1 MKAIK
6 IIIGLVVLV
15 ALVIAGGAYYALN
28 NVNGFV
34 EKIIEET
41 GSDIT
46 KTRVD
51 VGSVDIKV
59 LEGKG
64 AIYNL
69 SIANPKGYSSSPLFA
84 AKSIALALN
93 IESLTKPVKVIDS
106 ISIGEISLLAEQK
119 NVKDTN
125 VQALLDNMQ
134 SASGAKKETASSD
147 SASDVRIAI
156 KKITFAAT
164 VIDLQTEKLGGKK
177 ITLPAFSLRNIGDA
191 KTGVTPEE
199 AGEQITQQLMAKVK
213 AAVKKELSALLK
225 DEVKTKAKEKIKE
238 KLKENLSTDKLKSL
252 FK

>member
-6 IIIGLVVLV
+6 IIVGLVVLV
-15 ALVIAGGAYYALN
+15 ALLIAGGAYYALN

-41 GSDIT
+41 GSDLT

-51 VGSVDIKV
+51 VGGVDIKV
-59 LEGKG
+59 LDGKG

-69 SIANPKGYSSSPLFA
+69 SIANPQGFSSNALFT

-93 IESLTKPVKVIDS
+93 IESLTTPVKVIDS
-106 ISIGEISLLAEQK
+106 INVGEISLLAEQK
-119 NVKDTN
+119 NVKETN

-134 SASGAKKETASSD
+134 SSSGTSKESASNKSE
-147 SASDVRIAI
+147 SDVRIAI
-156 KKITFAAT
+156 KKITFAAA

-177 ITLPAFSLRNIGDA
+177 ITLPAFSLHNIGDS
-191 KTGVTPEE
+191 KTGLTPEE
-199 AGEQITQQLMAKVK
+199 AGQKITQQLMAKVK
-213 AAVKKELSALLK
+213 SAVKKELSALLK
-225 DEVKTKAKEKIKE
+225 DEVKAKAKEKIKE
-238 KLKENLSTDKLKSL
+238 KLKDSLSKDKLKSL

>member
-1 MKAIK
+1 MKVVK
-6 IIIGLVVLV
+6 IVVGLVVLI

-41 GSDIT
+41 GSDLT
-46 KTRVD
+46 KTSVA
-51 VGSVDIKV
+51 VGGVDIKV
-59 LEGKG
+59 LEGRG

-69 SIANPKGYSSSPLFA
+69 SIANPEGYSSNSLFS

-106 ISIGEISLLAEQK
+106 ISVGEISLLAEQK

-134 SASGAKKETASSD
+134 SSGGAKEENTSSS
-147 SASDVRIAI
+147 SANDVRIAI

-177 ITLPAFSLRNIGDA
+177 ITLPAFSLKNIGDA
-191 KTGVTPEE
+191 STGVTPEE
-199 AGEQITQQLMAKVK
+199 AGQKITQQLMAKVK
-213 AAVKKELSALLK
+213 AAVKTELSALLK
-225 DEVKTKAKEKIKE
+225 NEVKAKAKEKIKE